1 MPSIEKAQA
10 KARLDDIG
18 ENKNLF
24 TTVNLSIL
32 EKIFVQ
38 YGAEFALRVREL
50 LNQKNNI
57 GSGGLADSTDPEVTI
72 EGSTATLRIRLN
84 DYYDFVNKGVKGVK
98 SSKNAPN
105 SPYSFKNYGVP
116 DSMKAS
122 LKKYINSGKAKVR
135 TVRRDK
141 AYGIGGERKGKRF
154 TEEQTQVNTLG
165 YMIKRFGVKKSG
177 YLDQAFKEVF
187 EGYEEVIA
195 EAVGEDILLSFKGI
209 KLGSK

>member
-1 MPSIEKAQA
+1 MPSIKKAQA
-10 KARLDDIG
+10 EARLDDLG

-24 TTVNLSIL
+24 TTVKLSIL

-38 YGAEFALRVREL
+38 YGAEFALKVRDL

-57 GSGGLADSTDPEVTI
+57 GSGSLSDSTDPEVI
-72 EGSTATLRIRLN
+72 VSGSDVTLKIRLN
-84 DYYDFVNKGVKGVK
+84 DYYDFINKGVKGVA

-122 LKKYINSGKAKVR
+122 LKKYIDSGKAKVR
-135 TVRRDK
+135 TVTRDK
-141 AYGIGGERKGKRF
+141 AYGIGGERKGKRL

-177 YLDQAFKEVF
+177 YFDQAFKDVF

-195 EAVGEDILLSFKGI
+195 EAVGEDILLSFKGV
-209 KLGSK
+209 KLKGT